1 MVKHINER
9 YKNERYKKN
18 ILDLYTD
25 MSSDKHE
32 DYNFEHFKIDPIKDI
47 EKASKKAG
55 KDIKKADP
63 LKDLEKFFKDIDT
76 FFKKV
81 KEAFT
86 FTQKKMIAVLLT
98 TVIPFFGQII
108 GRILYLNGS
117 LDKPWLLLFG
127 IPPLTLIPALFM
139 MFGLIKKG
147 KGGNPWDYYILIPI
161 IINIILT
168 FVYSNGGIKGQIIR
182 YVLLLLSFI
191 FIYWLRSKKLCKN
204 KSARFTKILTDS
216 LITYI
221 LIEVMKIVLEYVPFI
236 GIMIKVI
243 NKTIPFGYLI
253 LDAFSIFCVYVI
265 TNMINGSSSKFCKTT
280 TKNKYIGI
288 LILISIMITYKNYLS
303 LKKPNNN
310 VDTNNNVID
319 KNNNVI
325 DKNNTV
331 IDTNNTVIDTNN
343 NVIDKN
349 INVID
354 TNNNVIDTNNT
365 VIDTN
370 NTVID
375 TNNTIN
381 KNINIEK
388 NS

>member
-1 MVKHINER
+1 MVKHIKEK
-9 YKNERYKKN
+9 YKNERYEKN
-18 ILDLYTD
+18 ILEMYTD
-25 MSSDKHE
+25 IPE
-32 DYNFEHFKIDPIKDI
+32 NYNSEHFKIDPIKDI
-47 EKASKKAG
+47 KKVSKKAG

-86 FTQKKMIAVLLT
+86 FTEKKMIAVLLT

-108 GRILYLNGS
+108 ARISYLNGS

-127 IPPLTLIPALFM
+127 IPPLTLIPALMM

-147 KGGNPWDYYILIPI
+147 KGGKPWDYYILIPI
-161 IINIILT
+161 ILNIIMG
-168 FVYSNGGIKGQIIR
+168 FVLKKYGIKGQIIK
-182 YVLLLLSFI
+182 YVVLLLSFF

-221 LIEVMKIVLEYVPFI
+221 LMEVMKIVLEYVPLI

-243 NKTIPFGYLI
+243 DKTIPYGYLI
-253 LDAFSIFCVYVI
+253 LDAFSIFCVYII
-265 TNMINGSSSKFCKTT
+265 TNMINSSSSNFCKTT

-303 LKKPNNN
+303 LKKNNN
-310 VDTNNNVID
+310 IETNNDVNKNIEVDKKIISVD
-319 KNNNVI
+319 KNIEV
-325 DKNNTV
+325 DK
-331 IDTNNTVIDTNN
+331 IIS
-343 NVIDKN
+343 IDKN
-349 INVID
+349 IEVDKIISADKNITIEPNNDLIKNIEID
-354 TNNNVIDTNNT
+354 KNISVD
-365 VIDTN
+365 
-370 NTVID
+370 
-375 TNNTIN
+375 

>member
-1 MVKHINER
+1 MVKHIKEK
-9 YKNERYKKN
+9 YKNERYEKN
-18 ILDLYTD
+18 ILEMYTD
-25 MSSDKHE
+25 IPE
-32 DYNFEHFKIDPIKDI
+32 NYNSEHFKIDPIKDI
-47 EKASKKAG
+47 KKVSKKAG

-86 FTQKKMIAVLLT
+86 FTEKKMIAVLLT

-108 GRILYLNGS
+108 ARISYLNGS

-127 IPPLTLIPALFM
+127 IPPLTLIPALMM

-147 KGGNPWDYYILIPI
+147 KGGKPWDYYILIPI
-161 IINIILT
+161 ILNIIMG
-168 FVYSNGGIKGQIIR
+168 FVLKKYGIKGQIIK
-182 YVLLLLSFI
+182 YVVLLLSFF

-221 LIEVMKIVLEYVPFI
+221 LMEVMKIVLEYVPFI

-243 NKTIPFGYLI
+243 TKTIPYGYLI
-253 LDAFSIFCVYVI
+253 LDAFSIFCVYII
-265 TNMINGSSSKFCKTT
+265 TNMINSSSSNFCKTT

-303 LKKPNNN
+303 LKKNNNIETNNDVNKNIEVDKKIISVDKNIEVDKIISADKNITIEPNN
-310 VDTNNNVID
+310 DLI
-319 KNNNVI
+319 KNI
-325 DKNNTV
+325 E
-331 IDTNNTVIDTNN
+331 
-343 NVIDKN
+343 IDKN
-349 INVID
+349 ISVD
-354 TNNNVIDTNNT
+354 
-365 VIDTN
+365 
-370 NTVID
+370 
-375 TNNTIN
+375 